1 MGVTAPVIPVLIKT
15 LGHADNA
22 RGAQI
27 GAVFGA
33 AWALMQFFF
42 APIFGSLSDRFG
54 RRPVLLVSMFGLA
67 VDYVIMAL
75 APSLA
80 WLFIGRIIS
89 GMTSSSSSAA
99 GAYVADI
106 STEEN
111 RARNFGRFQAAASAG
126 IILGP
131 LLGGFVGHWN
141 PRAPFWVAA
150 ALAFC
155 NGVYGLF
162 VVPESLSRDRR
173 MPFHWRRANPIGAF
187 RLLTRPALLGL
198 AFLPFLNQFAGMSFN
213 SVFQWYTSY
222 RFSWGSYQFGVLL
235 VVLGIGNVLVQS
247 FLSGAVAK
255 RLTERG
261 AILIGLALGA
271 SGFAM
276 MGLGSLPIFW
286 AGIGLCVLGGVSGP
300 STQALMTRR
309 VGVDEQ
315 GQLQGALSIFIGV
328 TGFFGPLLFG
338 NLFAWSV
345 GPGKGL
351 GLPGLSILA
360 GSALIATAFVVAIF
374 VAKPLKPAA
383 PPLT

>member
-1 MGVTAPVIPVLIKT
+1 M
-15 LGHADNA
+15 
-22 RGAQI
+22 
-27 GAVFGA
+27 
-33 AWALMQFFF
+33 
-42 APIFGSLSDRFG
+42 
-54 RRPVLLVSMFGLA
+54 
-67 VDYVIMAL
+67 
-75 APSLA
+75 
-80 WLFIGRIIS
+80 
-89 GMTSSSSSAA
+89 
-99 GAYVADI
+99 
-106 STEEN
+106 
-111 RARNFGRFQAAASAG
+111 
-126 IILGP
+126 
-131 LLGGFVGHWN
+131 
-141 PRAPFWVAA
+141 
-150 ALAFC
+150 
-155 NGVYGLF
+155 
-162 VVPESLSRDRR
+162 
-173 MPFHWRRANPIGAF
+173 
-187 RLLTRPALLGL
+187 GL

-360 GSALIATAFVVAIF
+360 GSALIATAFAVAIF